1 MLNVNVWMMFRYQ
14 ERFIPGGES
23 GTPRMQSPAPQ
34 LEGKS
39 PSFISRFMSSL
50 AGGGGSKSIGALR
63 VPSQQSNDGSG
74 SGGRGS
80 PVGKSGQVD
89 DEAKSQV

>member
-23 GTPRMQSPAPQ
+23 GTPRMQSPAQQ

-50 AGGGGSKSIGALR
+50 AGGGSKSIGALR
-63 VPSQQSNDGSG
+63 VPSQQSNDGGG

-80 PVGKSGQVD
+80 PVGQSGQVD